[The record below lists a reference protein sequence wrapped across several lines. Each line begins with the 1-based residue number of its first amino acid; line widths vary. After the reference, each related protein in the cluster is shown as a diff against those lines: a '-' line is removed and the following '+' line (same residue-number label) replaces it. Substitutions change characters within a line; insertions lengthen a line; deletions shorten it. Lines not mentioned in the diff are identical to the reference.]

1 MLTNKNKIYE
11 IVLFSALTALCYIAT
26 FIMIPLPTGGK
37 IHLGNLVCILASLLV
52 GGIKGGLVGSIG
64 MGLNDLHFYLD
75 SPSTIIRTIVLKFIM
90 GFVCGTL
97 FNLFK
102 KKQVNSLKCSVVL
115 FILGTLF
122 LGLGIYSLVV
132 YLNNGVYFSDTL
144 IEFNVLVPIG
154 LFIFAFIFYLFGF
167 LFIRKINVFNYLLVA
182 VSIST
187 IINILGEFIFRAVL
201 YICIDRM
208 GFLPSITLSISKI
221 PASILTGVLTSVLV
235 VIIYPPLEHSLLE
248 KTNIS

>member
-1 MLTNKNKIYE
+1 M
-11 IVLFSALTALCYIAT
+11 
-26 FIMIPLPTGGK
+26 P
-37 IHLGNLVCILASLLV
+37 
-52 GGIKGGLVGSIG
+52 
-64 MGLNDLHFYLD
+64 
-75 SPSTIIRTIVLKFIM
+75 
-90 GFVCGTL
+90 
-97 FNLFK
+97 
-102 KKQVNSLKCSVVL
+102 
-115 FILGTLF
+115 
-122 LGLGIYSLVV
+122 
-132 YLNNGVYFSDTL
+132 
-144 IEFNVLVPIG
+144 
-154 LFIFAFIFYLFGF
+154 AFIFYLFGF

-187 IINILGEFIFRAVL
+187 IINILGEFIFRTVL